1 MYIIKIELT
10 NGTINSVNEDF
21 QLSDMKYAYTYSDYM
36 LARKAVKALNQ
47 RITGNIVILEK
58 D

>member
-21 QLSDMKYAYTYSDYM
+21 QLSDMKYAYAYSNYT
-36 LARKAVKALNQ
+36 LARKAVQALKQ
-47 RITGNIVILEK
+47 RFTANIVILEK
-58 D
+58 N